1 MCVIWHMH
9 TAHVHSLLMGRRALR
24 AWLWVRAGQGGGGG
38 IQLAQLQHISLLNSS
53 EMLQREVSHAR
64 EMSGLPCFSHA
75 LCGGSREPW

>member
-1 MCVIWHMH
+1 MIWHMH
-9 TAHVHSLLMGRRALR
+9 AAHVRRLLVGRALP
-24 AWLWVRAGQGGGGG
+24 AWRWVRAGQGEGGGG

-64 EMSGLPCFSHA
+64 EMSGLPGFSHA